1 VSRPERSLK
10 VDAVILRHSD
20 WGEADRLL
28 VLFTQQAGKLRA
40 IAKGARRLRSRKA
53 GHLEPFTQASLLLA
67 QGRDWWVVTQAQT
80 IQVYQKLREDLE
92 RTALASYVMELI
104 DRLTVEG
111 GEQPRLFSLVTGTL
125 QRIDQEEDPFVAVRY
140 FEMNLLEL
148 VGFRPELH
156 TCTNCGEK
164 IEAVNQ
170 YLSAEL
176 GGAVCPRCGQ
186 TASAARPISV
196 EALRFLRHY
205 QRSTYAV
212 ALRGQP
218 PASIRAEL
226 ESVMQAYF
234 AYILERGLNTPGFLR
249 LVRKD

>member
-1 VSRPERSLK
+1 MPRPERSLK
-10 VDAVILRHSD
+10 VEAVIVRHSD

-80 IQVYQKLREDLE
+80 VQAYQKLREDLE
-92 RTALASYVMELI
+92 RTALASYIMELI

-111 GEQPRLFSLVTGTL
+111 GEQPRLFNLVVNTL
-125 QRIDQEEDPFVAVRY
+125 QRIDQEADPFVAVRF

-156 TCTNCGEK
+156 ICTNCGEK

-205 QRSTYAV
+205 QRSTYEIAM
-212 ALRGQP
+212 RGQP
-218 PASIRAEL
+218 PPNIRAEL
-226 ESVMQAYF
+226 EGVMQAYF

-249 LVRKD
+249 LVRRD

>member
-1 VSRPERSLK
+1 MPRPERSLK
-10 VDAVILRHSD
+10 VDAVIVRHSD

-53 GHLEPFTQASLLLA
+53 GHLEPFTQVSLLLA

-80 IQVYQKLREDLE
+80 IQVYQRLREDLE

-111 GEQPRLFSLVTGTL
+111 GEQPRQFALVVNTL
-125 QRIDQEEDPFVAVRY
+125 QRIDQEPDPFVAMRY

-156 TCTNCGEK
+156 TCTSCGQK
-164 IEAVNQ
+164 IEAENQ

-186 TASAARPISV
+186 TASAARPISL

-205 QRSTYAV
+205 QRSPYEIAM
-212 ALRGQP
+212 RGQP
-218 PASIRAEL
+218 PANIRLEL
-226 ESVMQAYF
+226 ETAMQAYF